1 MTNGVAGKRR
11 KIPKM
16 VVPEAAH
23 GAGKAGRYKIKS
35 QGAKGITRKGVEA
48 STVRHL
54 TNIETAPPKRK
65 KGWQAKG
72 DAAMIR
78 FIENELNKP
87 TRRSQSRTGR
97 YRNR

>member
-1 MTNGVAGKRR
+1 MTEKRR
-11 KIPKM
+11 KIPK
-16 VVPEAAH
+16 VATPEAAY
-23 GAGKAGRYKIKS
+23 GAGKAGKYKIKS
-35 QGAKGITRKGVEA
+35 QGAKGITRRGIEA

-54 TNIETAPPKRK
+54 TNIKTAPPKRK

-87 TRRSQSRTGR
+87 SRVSQSSRH
-97 YRNR
+97 RNR

>member
-1 MTNGVAGKRR
+1 MTTKKR
-11 KIPKM
+11 KAKKA
-16 VVPEAAH
+16 VTPEAAF
-23 GAGKAGRYKIKS
+23 GAGQAGKYKVKS
-35 QGAKGITRKGVEA
+35 QGAKGATRKGVEK

-54 TNIETAPPKRK
+54 TNIESPPPKRK